1 MRILHLYKDYF
12 PVLGGI
18 ENHIRLLAEGQVARG
33 HEVTVLVTSLGPRT
47 ELHEMAGVRVI
58 KAARVATLASA
69 PLSLALPLWLRRL
82 QPDVTHLHFPYPV
95 TEVANWLV
103 GRGRRT
109 VVTYHSDVVRQKGL
123 LLLYAPLMRHILR
136 RVDRIIATSPAYIH
150 SSDVLAPLAAR
161 CTVVPPGVETAR
173 FAAPADPPAVA
184 AVRARWG
191 PGPRLL
197 FVGKHRYY
205 KGLDDL
211 IRALPALPG
220 VRLMAVGEGAMTPVW
235 QALAVELGV
244 AERVHF
250 PGEIPDG
257 ELPLY
262 FQAADLFVLPASH
275 RSEAFGLVLVEA
287 MAAGLPVVTTELST
301 GTSWVNRH
309 GETGLVVPPRDP
321 TALARAIAE
330 LLADDA
336 RRAALG
342 RAAQARAV
350 AEFNKERMI
359 ERVLTLYE
367 EILADVMRDA

>member
-18 ENHIRLLAEGQVARG
+18 ENHIKLLAEGQAARG

-47 ELHEMAGVRVI
+47 EQLDLAGVRVI
-58 KAARVATLASA
+58 KAARLATVAST
-69 PLSLALPLWLRRL
+69 PLSLVLPWLLRRL

-95 TEVANWLV
+95 TEVSNWLL

-109 VVTYHSDVVRQKGL
+109 VITYHSDVVRQKGV

-136 RVDRIIATSPAYIH
+136 RADRIIATSPAYIQ
-150 SSDVLAPLAAR
+150 SSGILAPLADR
-161 CTVVPPGVETAR
+161 CTVVPLAVETAR
-173 FAAPADPPAVA
+173 FAAPADPADLA

-191 PGPRLL
+191 PGPWLL

-220 VRLMAVGEGAMTPVW
+220 VHLMAVGEGPMTAAW

-250 PGEIPDG
+250 PGEVPDS

-287 MAAGLPVVTTELST
+287 MAAGLPVISTELGT

-321 TALARAIAE
+321 AALAQAIAE
-330 LLADDA
+330 LLANDE
-336 RRAALG
+336 RRTRLG
-342 RAAQARAV
+342 RAAQGRALGEFDKEVMIARLLA
-350 AEFNKERMI
+350 
-359 ERVLTLYE
+359 LY
-367 EILADVMRDA
+367 DCVMRDA